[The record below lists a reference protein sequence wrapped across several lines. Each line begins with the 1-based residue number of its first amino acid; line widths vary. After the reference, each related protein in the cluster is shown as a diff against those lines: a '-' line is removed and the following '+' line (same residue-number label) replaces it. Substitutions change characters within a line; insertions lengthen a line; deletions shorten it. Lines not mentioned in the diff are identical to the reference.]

1 MIYTCEGECG
11 FEGSYVDVQEHE
23 KKCERVRSGFALAGA
38 DDPEFADEFACDHI
52 TAARKREFMQ
62 KHHPETLADMESAA
76 RACGLDPDDPTSFAR
91 AHHTASDAPAQK
103 ARVQKSDNTN
113 RARELAAAIHRAA
126 TAQGAK
132 DTQVSKE
139 SNTSLHT
146 TGSPEGLGYERGLP
160 PARMLCAKC
169 AHALGMK
176 LYDWWPQDG
185 NGP

>member
-62 KHHPETLADMESAA
+62 KHHPETLAGMESA
-76 RACGLDPDDPTSFAR
+76 
-91 AHHTASDAPAQK
+91 
-103 ARVQKSDNTN
+103 VQKLDNTN